1 MRPFMILEDAGLQ
14 KAFDFAVSVDGRL
27 KLPSRNK
34 VKKDIDELAIQLASR
49 MKDELQK
56 NCLHY
61 ALTSDL
67 WSSQTMQAFM
77 AMTIHFLTGDFTM
90 RNYTLEVCPVVGKY
104 TANMIRGEMTMALS
118 NWSLMK
124 ENMTMML
131 RDSGSNMVKACR
143 DWGID
148 HFACIGHSLHL
159 VIGPFLVKKRSA
171 HSAVQNEEQFDE
183 NKAEDMDSFVDEFNE
198 DFEQD
203 ECVAY
208 VREVV
213 HEVRHICK
221 YIKNSTKAQEK
232 FGSLQKEVDV
242 ENVLRVKLDV

>member
-159 VIGPFLVKKRSA
+159 IIGPFLVKKKKTQSTNNKA
-171 HSAVQNEEQFDE
+171 EYEEELTE
-183 NKAEDMDSFVDEFNE
+183 NKAEDTDYFADDFN
-198 DFEQD
+198 DDLEQD
-203 ECVAY
+203 
-208 VREVV
+208 
-213 HEVRHICK
+213 
-221 YIKNSTKAQEK
+221 
-232 FGSLQKEVDV
+232 
-242 ENVLRVKLDV
+242 